1 LTIAKETGPARW
13 PPLRTWAPP
22 AFLIALGVGAIGI
35 VLNNLFIPTSIQAP
49 SIAALAGKAYLLQ
62 LEAFDRNPLLIRTHA
77 ALGGTFVCLA
87 ALQFW
92 RSFRSRD
99 LERHRIIGYLALS
112 ILTVLPITG
121 VASSIVYPIAGIW
134 GVIPNVLWMVAILT
148 CVWCAW
154 RAIRRRDI
162 LGHQAWVTRAT
173 AMTLGIVLTRAYEP
187 LFVQLLHMDPK
198 FAMVLVFWLGQGEG
212 LTVAEFWLRR
222 PGGAV
227 ALRAARAAAR
237 A

>member
-1 LTIAKETGPARW
+1 
-13 PPLRTWAPP
+13 
-22 AFLIALGVGAIGI
+22 
-35 VLNNLFIPTSIQAP
+35 
-49 SIAALAGKAYLLQ
+49 
-62 LEAFDRNPLLIRTHA
+62 
-77 ALGGTFVCLA
+77 
-87 ALQFW
+87 
-92 RSFRSRD
+92 
-99 LERHRIIGYLALS
+99 
-112 ILTVLPITG
+112 
-121 VASSIVYPIAGIW
+121 
-134 GVIPNVLWMVAILT
+134 MVAILT

>member
-1 LTIAKETGPARW
+1 MTIAKENAPARW
-13 PPLRTWAPP
+13 PPLRTWGPP
-22 AFLIALGVGAIGI
+22 AFLIALGFGAIGI
-35 VLNNLFIPTSIQAP
+35 VLNNLFIPTAIQAP

-62 LEAFDRNPLLIRTHA
+62 LEAFDRNPLLIKTHV

-92 RSFRSRD
+92 RLFRNRD
-99 LERHRIIGYLALS
+99 LRRHRIIGYFALP

-134 GVIPNVLWMVAILT
+134 GVIPNVLWMIAILT

-162 LGHQAWVTRAT
+162 LAHQAWVTRAT

-187 LFVQLLHMDPK
+187 LFVQLLQMDPK
-198 FAMVLVFWLGQGEG
+198 FAMILVFWLGQGEG
-212 LTVAEFWLRR
+212 LAVAEFWLRR